1 MAEVDDPVQRCA
13 VEDEEAEEEE
23 GGGSGGIAVQVV
35 TTREGDE
42 ESTPIADVGV
52 RIAGFTRAPAQQTDG
67 SGMASFDGLIPGNYS
82 VLLNFSPAIRKFYDM
97 GAGVSLSQMKPVTA
111 GATQAYVFE
120 IPYVYVKFVVTY
132 AGGDERVSGI
142 DYILKHKTGDYRSE
156 GTMEGGEVYE
166 KLVPSG
172 RYVLEFKA
180 VSEAEWDM
188 RWEEIRLDEEINL
201 QATVTGYDAGTS
213 GTLEIFDAQDLG
225 TVLVSLE
232 ADVQESRGSKTIR
245 AAWTPTAEN
254 LSELTSGKV
263 IFCATVENSK
273 TFSPV
278 VGVMAKQ
285 TFALKDKDG
294 AGIDTRLVLYFSG
307 GYVENARTSGGEVE
321 VSMPWGE
328 KLCKISL
335 PDQEGALVT
344 MGDGD
349 LAGRKFLLP

>member
-1 MAEVDDPVQRCA
+1 MAEVDNPVQECVA
-13 VEDEEAEEEE
+13 EDAEEE
-23 GGGSGGIAVQVV
+23 GGGGPGGIAVQVV
-35 TTREGDE
+35 STREGDE

-52 RIAGFTRAPAQQTDG
+52 RIAGHTRAPAQQTDG

-82 VLLNFSPAIRKFYDM
+82 VLLNFSPQLRSLYDM
-97 GAGVSLSQMKPVTA
+97 GAGVSLSQMKAVA
-111 GATQAYVFE
+111 ACATQAYLFE

-132 AGGDERVSGI
+132 AGGDEPVAGI
-142 DYILKHKTGDYRSE
+142 DYILRQRNGDYRSE

-188 RWEEIRLDEEINL
+188 RWQDIRLDEEINL
-201 QATVTGYDAGTS
+201 QATVTGYDAETP
-213 GTLEIFDAQDLG
+213 GTLEIFDTHDLG
-225 TVLVSLE
+225 NVLVSLE
-232 ADVQESRGSKTIR
+232 ATVQELRNSRILR

-254 LSELTSGKV
+254 LSELTSGSV
-263 IFCATVENSK
+263 LFCARVESAK
-273 TFSPV
+273 AFSPV
-278 VGVMAKQ
+278 ARVMAKQ
-285 TFALKDKDG
+285 TFEVKDKDG
-294 AGIDTRLVLYFSG
+294 AGINTRLVLYFSG
-307 GYVENARTSGGEVE
+307 GHIENAATSGGEVE

-335 PDQEGALVT
+335 PDQEGALIT
-344 MGDGD
+344 IEDGD